1 MVPDDLLRFF
11 STHSSYLIIGHQ
23 EPDADC
29 LGSQLALGSF
39 LTRSGRKVRQYNHGP
54 FKRAEINRYQPLF
67 APRIDPFDKVDRP
80 GVVIVDC
87 STLDRIGDL
96 QLDLAGLD
104 VAVIDH
110 HATSG
115 GFGTVRWVEP
125 HRTSCTEMVH
135 QLIVELGGAP
145 TAEEAHFLFLGL
157 ATDTGFF
164 RHLEA
169 GAQNTFRTA
178 AALSE
183 AGASAKAVFQ
193 QINGGKVLANQKLMG
208 LVLSRT
214 ESHFGGRVMYSW
226 EDQGDRAALGAENR
240 ESDALYQTLQGV
252 SGVELIVLLRQD
264 TPATV
269 TGGLR
274 SRSFADV
281 AALAQK
287 FGGGGHVRA
296 SGFSCPGTVAEVKAR
311 LLAEIAPLFPPA

>member
-1 MVPDDLLRFF
+1 MVPDSLRSFLDTHQTFLL
-11 STHSSYLIIGHQ
+11 IGHQ

-39 LTRSGRKVRQYNHGP
+39 LARSGKTVKQYNHGP
-54 FKRAEINRYQPLF
+54 FKRAEINRYSPLF
-67 APRIDPFDKVDRP
+67 VPRIDAFDKVKRP
-80 GVVIVDC
+80 GVIILDC
-87 STLDRIGDL
+87 SSIDRIGDL
-96 QLDLAGLD
+96 QNDLGGLE

-115 GFGTVRWVEP
+115 DFGEVRWIDSS
-125 HRTSCTEMVH
+125 RSSCTWMVH
-135 QLIVELGGAP
+135 RLIVELGGTP
-145 TAEEAHFLFLGL
+145 TAEEAHWLMLGL

-169 GAQNTFRTA
+169 GAQDTFRTA
-178 AALSE
+178 AELSE

-214 ESHFGGRVMYSW
+214 ESHFDGRVLYSW
-226 EDQGDRAALGAENR
+226 ENQGDRANFGAENR
-240 ESDALYQTLQGV
+240 ESDVIYQTLQGV
-252 SGVELIVLLRQD
+252 SGVEVIVLLRQD
-264 TPATV
+264 TVNTV

-274 SRSFADV
+274 SKSFVDV

-287 FGGGGHVRA
+287 LGGGGHVRA
-296 SGFSCPGTVAEVKAR
+296 SGFSCSGTVAEVKAR
-311 LLAEIAPLFPPA
+311 ILEELKGSFPA

>member
-1 MVPDDLLRFF
+1 MVPEKLLGFL
-11 STHSSYLIIGHQ
+11 SSHDSFLLIGHQ

-39 LTRSGRKVRQYNHGP
+39 LGRQGKSIKQYNHGP
-54 FKRAEINRYQPLF
+54 FKRAEINQYAQLF
-67 APRIDPFDKVDRP
+67 SPRIDAFDKVSRP
-80 GVVIVDC
+80 GVIILDC
-87 STLDRIGDL
+87 SSLDRIGDL
-96 QLDLAGLD
+96 QQDLAGLE

-110 HATSG
+110 HATKSDYG
-115 GFGTVRWVEP
+115 DVRWIES
-125 HRTSCTEMVH
+125 HRSSCTWMVH
-135 QLIVELGGAP
+135 RLILALGGTPNA
-145 TAEEAHFLFLGL
+145 AEAHWLMLGL

-169 GAQNTFRTA
+169 GSEDTFRTA
-178 AALSE
+178 ADLSA
-183 AGASAKAVFQ
+183 AGASAKAVFA

-208 LVLSRT
+208 LILSRT
-214 ESHFGGRVMYSW
+214 ESLFGGKVMYSW
-226 EDQGDRAALGAENR
+226 ETQSDRSAFGAENR
-240 ESDALYQTLQGV
+240 ESDVLYQTLQGV

-264 TPATV
+264 SSTTV

-274 SRSFADV
+274 SRSYLDV

-311 LLAEIAPLFPPA
+311 ILTELAAQLS